1 MLTAA
6 KEVLVRQCGNL
17 NPGVVP
23 HRPGV
28 RRKPQQDGAIHEA
41 GAGTHMDACSRRTLA
56 DFLVQHEGGVV
67 AKRAGADQFDVQRFG
82 LFGECVLKRA

>member
-1 MLTAA
+1 
-6 KEVLVRQCGNL
+6 
-17 NPGVVP
+17 
-23 HRPGV
+23 
-28 RRKPQQDGAIHEA
+28 
-41 GAGTHMDACSRRTLA
+41 MDACSRRTLA